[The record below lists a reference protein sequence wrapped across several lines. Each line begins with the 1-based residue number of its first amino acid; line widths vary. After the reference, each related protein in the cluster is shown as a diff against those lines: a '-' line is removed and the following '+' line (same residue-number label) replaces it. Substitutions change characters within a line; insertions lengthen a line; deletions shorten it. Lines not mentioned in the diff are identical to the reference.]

1 MDNFTVRQLLMAIAE
16 ANAIAA
22 AERDASAAAQ
32 QAASQPSTIAA
43 SACVMEMTPKKP
55 QTRCGACK
63 HKLAL
68 SDMEC
73 KCGIRHCCKHRMPED
88 HACTFDFKA
97 HDRAVLGKQLV
108 ACVGDKIDQRI

>member
-1 MDNFTVRQLLMAIAE
+1 MDNFTVQRLLMAIAE
-16 ANAIAA
+16 ANKISTPSTTTTTVAA
-22 AERDASAAAQ
+22 AAAAVLEM
-32 QAASQPSTIAA
+32 ASP
-43 SACVMEMTPKKP
+43 PKKP

-73 KCGIRHCCKHRMPED
+73 KCGVRHCSKHRMPED
-88 HACTFDFKA
+88 HACAFDFKA

-108 ACVGDKIDQRI
+108 ACVGDKIDARI

>member
-16 ANAIAA
+16 ANAIAERNADA
-22 AERDASAAAQ
+22 ATQ
-32 QAASQPSTIAA
+32 QPSTIATA
-43 SACVMEMTPKKP
+43 STCVMEMTKPKKP

-73 KCGIRHCCKHRMPED
+73 KCGIRHCSKHRMPED
-88 HACTFDFKA
+88 HACAFDFKA
-97 HDRAVLGKQLV
+97 HDRAVLNKQLV

>member
-16 ANAIAA
+16 ANAM
-22 AERDASAAAQ
+22 AERNAPAAAQ
-32 QAASQPSTIAA
+32 HQSQPSTIAVA
-43 SACVMEMTPKKP
+43 VEMTQPKKP

-73 KCGIRHCCKHRMPED
+73 KCGIRHCSKHRMPED

-108 ACVGDKIDQRI
+108 ACVGDKIEERI